1 MSQPKSPASE
11 TGRLE
16 AAVAW
21 HARLG
26 TDAEGGQDWEAFTA
40 WLEADPANRAAF
52 DAVDAAASEAVAF
65 LSLNRELAV
74 APPPAQRRISTRAF
88 LAIGGMAA
96 AVLLAVVAR
105 PDLFHNEPRD
115 VIATV
120 AGEQRDVTLADG
132 STVHLNTNTQIAVT
146 MRAASR
152 DITLEKGE
160 ALFEVTSDPARP
172 FNVAAGDRR
181 VRVVG
186 TVFNVLRHDGRITVT
201 VERGKVDV
209 AAAGADASAHLGPG
223 DQYAAREGVRTYQMA
238 KIDPAIAAAWREG
251 RAVYSNAALSE
262 VASDLSR
269 YYGRPIVVR
278 DPQVASLRFSGI
290 LKIEDQ
296 LTTVRRLESLLPIVV
311 AENGDEVRL
320 ERVAPTTK

>member
-21 HARLG
+21 HARLE
-26 TDAEGGQDWEAFTA
+26 TDAEGGPDWEAFTA

-74 APPPAQRRISTRAF
+74 ALPPAQRRFSTRAF

>member
-11 TGRLE
+11 TERLE

-40 WLEADPANRAAF
+40 WLEADPANRTAF

-74 APPPAQRRISTRAF
+74 APPPGQRRFSTRAF